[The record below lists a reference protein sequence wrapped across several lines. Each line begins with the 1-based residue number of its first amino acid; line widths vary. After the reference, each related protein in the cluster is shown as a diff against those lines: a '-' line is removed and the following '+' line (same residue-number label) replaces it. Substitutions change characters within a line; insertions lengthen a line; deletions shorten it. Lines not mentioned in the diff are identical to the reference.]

1 MTAPIPAQATVTPSE
16 LRGQVLDRVED
27 RLGSFIDFERE
38 RWSTVA
44 ARAATP
50 IDAIAS
56 LIRAGGKRLRPAFC
70 ASGFLAAGGDPGD
83 ALIVEV
89 SAALELLHAFAL
101 IQDDVLDNSPL
112 RRGATTVHV
121 RCADEHRLH
130 GWRGE
135 ARRYGEGVAVLAGDL
150 AFAYADRLMSSL
162 PPRAREVWDELR
174 TELIVGQYL
183 DIAAAAEFL
192 VDPALC
198 RWIALCKSGRYTIY
212 RPLALGAAI
221 AGRHDLIPM
230 LAAYG
235 LAVGEAFQLRDDLI
249 GAFGDSKVTGKPAG
263 LDFDQQKMTL
273 MLALAVQRDERVR
286 RLVAA
291 GGEGSWDAV
300 ALRPLLIEIGV
311 RDEVERSIAQLVER
325 ASAALA
331 EAAIDRGWREEL
343 ASMALQVA
351 YRDR

>member
-1 MTAPIPAQATVTPSE
+1 M
-16 LRGQVLDRVED
+16 
-27 RLGSFIDFERE
+27 
-38 RWSTVA
+38 
-44 ARAATP
+44 
-50 IDAIAS
+50 
-56 LIRAGGKRLRPAFC
+56 
-70 ASGFLAAGGDPGD
+70 
-83 ALIVEV
+83 IVEV

-101 IQDDVLDNSPL
+101 LQDDVLDNSPL

-121 RCADEHRLH
+121 RCAEEHRLH

-150 AFAYADRLMSSL
+150 AFAYADRLMSGL

-192 VDPALC
+192 VDPGLC

-221 AGRHDLIPM
+221 AGRHDLIPV

-235 LAVGEAFQLRDDLI
+235 LALGEAFQLRDDLI
-249 GAFGDSKVTGKPAG
+249 GAFGDSKLTGKPAG

-273 MLALAVQRDERVR
+273 LLALAVRRDERVR

-291 GGEGSWDAV
+291 GGEGSWDAA

-325 ASAALA
+325 ASAAIA
-331 EAAIDRGWREEL
+331 EAAIDRRWREEL